1 MSNSSSVEKIKQ
13 PMDLYFCG
21 AMLSFTG
28 FSYYCM
34 KLVLLL
40 FLAEQTAK
48 GGLGLS
54 SSESTVIMASLMAW
68 SYLSPIAGGWIS
80 DRYLGPKK
88 SVALGLIITSI
99 GYLVGFFINSKS
111 MVYLMII
118 LCVIGPGFY
127 KGNIQTLIGN
137 LYKNDDPRKDGAFSI
152 AYMFTNIGVF
162 FGPLLG
168 GLVAN
173 EWFAQKNG
181 AEVVTYGYKYVF
193 LLSAIVMLIAFFVF
207 LIGQN
212 KFCKEDSHANG
223 KDLKSTLE
231 YKKAL
236 KEKPLTTKEKQ
247 RMWVIL
253 TLAFFTIFFWMA
265 YNQAS
270 MSIALYTQENINST
284 IAGFTVPTS
293 WIDSYN
299 GILCVILGPIMAA
312 LWIKLAK
319 TKRGDLS
326 IPLKMSLGF
335 IFLAFGFTF
344 MIGAVM
350 QNASIEAG
358 QKASLLWLIG
368 FLTFQGIGEMC
379 FAPVGYGMV
388 NKLAP
393 EKYSSALMGV
403 WFASTFFANKLS
415 GYVQIVIDKLGILQ
429 VFIIIPAFLVAI
441 GILLTMLNKQLEKMA
456 N

>member
-1 MSNSSSVEKIKQ
+1 
-13 PMDLYFCG
+13 
-21 AMLSFTG
+21 
-28 FSYYCM
+28 
-34 KLVLLL
+34 
-40 FLAEQTAK
+40 
-48 GGLGLS
+48 
-54 SSESTVIMASLMAW
+54 
-68 SYLSPIAGGWIS
+68 
-80 DRYLGPKK
+80 
-88 SVALGLIITSI
+88 
-99 GYLVGFFINSKS
+99 
-111 MVYLMII
+111 
-118 LCVIGPGFY
+118 
-127 KGNIQTLIGN
+127 
-137 LYKNDDPRKDGAFSI
+137 
-152 AYMFTNIGVF
+152 
-162 FGPLLG
+162 
-168 GLVAN
+168 
-173 EWFAQKNG
+173 
-181 AEVVTYGYKYVF
+181 
-193 LLSAIVMLIAFFVF
+193 
-207 LIGQN
+207 
-212 KFCKEDSHANG
+212 
-223 KDLKSTLE
+223 LKSTLE

-236 KEKPLTTKEKQ
+236 KEKPLTAKEKQ

-299 GILCVILGPIMAA
+299 GILCVILGPVMAA

-429 VFIIIPAFLVAI
+429 VFIIIPVFLVAI